1 MLMENIVFV
10 DDEAHILEGFGRQ
23 FRKQFQVHTALGAE
37 QALELIQSQG
47 PFAVVMTDMRMP
59 GIDGI
64 ELLRT
69 IREIAPETVRIML
82 TGNADVETA
91 MQAVNQGE
99 IFRFL
104 TKPCPPATIGSALE
118 SGIRQ
123 YQLIRSEKEV
133 LEGTLRGSLRALSDV
148 LAVVN
153 PEAFGRAARLK
164 EYVLDL
170 SRQMDVSDTWQ
181 IECAALLS
189 QIGCVILP
197 DTILKKT
204 NAGIPLTS
212 QETQEYHQY
221 PSTGA
226 DILRNI
232 PRMEEVIN
240 SILYQHKHFDG
251 SGIPHD
257 ALSREKIPLG
267 ARLLKVAMDYDAL
280 RLQSYPPKAACDAL
294 HARAGWYDPDV
305 LEALKRALV
314 PDQTSQLM
322 SLSLSELQPHMI
334 VAEEIYDKKNNLLV
348 AKGLELSEW
357 MVTRLKQMTGTQSVR
372 EPIHV
377 LFKDSSGHKD
387 TSLPCLHSVQ

>member
-10 DDEAHILEGFGRQ
+10 DDDPHILEGFGRQ
-23 FRKQFQVHTALGAE
+23 FRKQFLVHTALGAE
-37 QALELIQSQG
+37 QALELIRSQG

-59 GIDGI
+59 GTDGI

-118 SGIRQ
+118 AGIRQ

-170 SRQMDVSDTWQ
+170 SRQMGVSDIWQ
-181 IECAALLS
+181 VECSALLS
-189 QIGCVILP
+189 QIGCVTLP
-197 DTILKKT
+197 DSIQKK
-204 NAGIPLTS
+204 PM
-212 QETQEYHQY
+212 QEY
-221 PSTGA
+221 
-226 DILRNI
+226 R
-232 PRMEEVIN
+232 
-240 SILYQHKHFDG
+240 
-251 SGIPHD
+251 
-257 ALSREKIPLG
+257 
-267 ARLLKVAMDYDAL
+267 
-280 RLQSYPPKAACDAL
+280 
-294 HARAGWYDPDV
+294 
-305 LEALKRALV
+305 
-314 PDQTSQLM
+314 
-322 SLSLSELQPHMI
+322 
-334 VAEEIYDKKNNLLV
+334 
-348 AKGLELSEW
+348 
-357 MVTRLKQMTGTQSVR
+357 
-372 EPIHV
+372 
-377 LFKDSSGHKD
+377 
-387 TSLPCLHSVQ
+387 